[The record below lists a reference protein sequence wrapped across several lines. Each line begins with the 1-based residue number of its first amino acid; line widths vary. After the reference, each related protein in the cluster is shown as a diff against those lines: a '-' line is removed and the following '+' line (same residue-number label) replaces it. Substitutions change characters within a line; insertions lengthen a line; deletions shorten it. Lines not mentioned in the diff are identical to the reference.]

1 MASSGII
8 VLLRNKP
15 KEAQKQMK
23 YSRSAIRF
31 KAHKLPLLRF
41 EDHSLTSFSGL
52 VVLQS
57 LFSRL
62 RIKQRLRECFRR
74 HNVSAIYGTATIMLQ
89 LVVHAILGYR
99 ELRDSR
105 FYQDDPMVLR
115 LMGLDRL
122 PDVSTVSR
130 TLANVDPGT
139 VDNVRHML
147 RTIVIDRIQTLRG
160 RLTLDFDGSVLS
172 TRRKAEGTAVGY
184 NKKKRGNR
192 SYYPLFC
199 TVAQTGQVFDVLH
212 RSGNVHDSNGAKAF
226 ILACIQEI
234 RRTAPHL
241 QIEVRM
247 DSAFFND
254 EMVSELDSLGIEFS
268 ISVPFE
274 RFTELKTMI
283 EGRRRWRR
291 YDDQLSF
298 FETSWKPKSWDQ
310 KYRFLFI
317 RKQVHKQ
324 HKSPLQ
330 LDLFIPREYGYE
342 FKVIVTN
349 KTSGMKKVLAFH
361 NGRGSQEGI
370 FGEMK
375 SQALVAYVP
384 VRKLVGNQ
392 LYLLS
397 GLLAHNLMRE
407 LQMAT
412 MPKIRN
418 TTEKRATL
426 WNFER
431 IATIRRN
438 ILQKAGRLTR
448 PKGMLTLTMNGNEA
462 VKNQLLL
469 YLRELEKA
477 A

>member
-1 MASSGII
+1 
-8 VLLRNKP
+8 
-15 KEAQKQMK
+15 MK
-23 YSRSAIRF
+23 YSRSAITF

-57 LFSRL
+57 LFFRL
-62 RIKQRLRECFRR
+62 KLKQRFRECFRR
-74 HNVSAIYGTATIMLQ
+74 HNISAIYGPATIMLQ
-89 LVVHAILGYR
+89 LVIHAILGYR

-122 PDVSTVSR
+122 PDVSTISR
-130 TLANVDPGT
+130 TLANIAPGA
-139 VDNVRHML
+139 VDNFRRLL

-160 RLTLDFDGSVLS
+160 CLTLDFDGSVLS
-172 TRRKAEGTAVGY
+172 TRRKAEGTAVGF
-184 NKKKRGNR
+184 NKKKKGNR

-199 TVAQTGQVFDVLH
+199 TIAQTGQVFDVLH

-234 RRTAPHL
+234 RRAAPHL
-241 QIEVRM
+241 RIEVRM
-247 DSAFFND
+247 DSAFFSD
-254 EMVSELDSLGIEFS
+254 EMVTELDNQRIEFS

-283 EGRRRWRR
+283 EGRRRWQKH
-291 YDDQLSF
+291 DDKLSF
-298 FETSWKPKSWDQ
+298 FESSWKPKAWDQ

-324 HKSPLQ
+324 HKKPLQ
-330 LDLFIPREYGYE
+330 LDLFIPREYGSE

-349 KTSGMKKVLAFH
+349 KTCSMGKVLSFH

-375 SQALVAYVP
+375 SQAQMAYIP
-384 VRKLVGNQ
+384 VRNLVGNQ

-397 GLLAHNLMRE
+397 GLLGHNLMRE

-412 MPKIRN
+412 TPRMRN

-426 WNFER
+426 WKFER

-438 ILQKAGRLTR
+438 ILQRAGRLTR
-448 PKGMLTLTMNGNEA
+448 PKGELTLTMNGNEA
-462 VKNQLLL
+462 VKNQLLR
-469 YLRELEKA
+469 YLGELERA